1 MMVFE
6 HWHRPPT
13 PQKKPSSYI
22 IMDSYHLLLIFLFV
36 VLAADTSNCFVVL
49 GGANWGKKTSLSRHH
64 RQRRRLARIT
74 HRLNM
79 GMIDKSTMSSN
90 ISNKE
95 DIIADDDTL
104 SNLGKRERKRVLAR
118 QERKNAWLAKYGSAD
133 ALKQTFGTLG
143 NKLSPSDTRAL
154 YHALLPRSLLALSEL
169 DVLTPEDLAPL
180 AYQARIAAKEYARS
194 RCNTQGRILTALV
207 DQYRSIK
214 RGNGLLSTKEN
225 PSMTWDDV

>member
-1 MMVFE
+1 
-6 HWHRPPT
+6 
-13 PQKKPSSYI
+13 
-22 IMDSYHLLLIFLFV
+22 
-36 VLAADTSNCFVVL
+36 
-49 GGANWGKKTSLSRHH
+49 
-64 RQRRRLARIT
+64 
-74 HRLNM
+74 M
-79 GMIDKSTMSSN
+79 GIDNESTMSSN
-90 ISNKE
+90 ISN
-95 DIIADDDTL
+95 DNDIIIADDNDAL

-118 QERKNAWLAKYGSAD
+118 LDRKNAWLAKYGSAD

-180 AYQARIAAKEYARS
+180 AYRARIAAKEYARS
-194 RCNTQGRILTALV
+194 QCNTQGRILTTLV